1 MEDRKVV
8 IELQN
13 VKRYFQVGSETVKA
27 LRGVS
32 FKIYEGEFVTI
43 QGTSGSGK
51 STLLNQLGCLDT
63 PTSGEYFLDGISVRT
78 MSKTQRAH
86 LRNRK
91 IGFVFQN
98 YNLLA
103 KTTAIENVELPLM
116 YNSAVS
122 ATERRERAISAL
134 KAVGLGDR
142 LEHKSNQMS
151 GGQMQRVAIARALV
165 NDPAVLL
172 ADEAT
177 GNLDTR
183 TSFEMLVL
191 FQELYKQGHTII
203 FVTHNP
209 EIAEYAS
216 RNINLRDGKI
226 REDTINTNIKSAAE
240 ALAALIMN
248 ILNLFK
254 VSIKA
259 VSNNKMRSFLSML
272 GIIIGVAA
280 VIIMM
285 AIGQGSKESI
295 RQELST
301 MGTNLLTVRPGA
313 DMRGGVRQDPSSMQT
328 LKMADYERIL
338 RERKFV
344 TKVSPEVTASGQVIY
359 GNNNT
364 NTSMYG
370 ESTDYLDIKQWT
382 IEEGECFTDEDIKK
396 ASKVCVVGKTIVTEL
411 FGEGADPIGKT
422 VRFKSIPMRIVGV
435 LKSKGYNSWGMDQDN
450 VMIAPYTT
458 VMKRVAA
465 QTWFSSIVCSAVTE
479 ELSDAAIE
487 ELTQILRDNHKLK
500 EDADD
505 DFTIRSQAEMME
517 TMSSTM
523 DTVTLILVVAA
534 AFSLLVAGI
543 GIMNIM
549 LVSVTERTKEIGLR
563 MAVGAT
569 GPVISLQFL
578 IESVLISVTGGLLGI
593 FVGCSASAFLPSF
606 GMPSSVPAW
615 SIYVSFLVCVFIGV
629 LFGYIPAQKA
639 ANMDPIEAIRHE

>member
-1 MEDRKVV
+1 
-8 IELQN
+8 
-13 VKRYFQVGSETVKA
+13 
-27 LRGVS
+27 
-32 FKIYEGEFVTI
+32 
-43 QGTSGSGK
+43 
-51 STLLNQLGCLDT
+51 
-63 PTSGEYFLDGISVRT
+63 
-78 MSKTQRAH
+78 
-86 LRNRK
+86 
-91 IGFVFQN
+91 
-98 YNLLA
+98 
-103 KTTAIENVELPLM
+103 
-116 YNSAVS
+116 
-122 ATERRERAISAL
+122 
-134 KAVGLGDR
+134 
-142 LEHKSNQMS
+142 
-151 GGQMQRVAIARALV
+151 
-165 NDPAVLL
+165 
-172 ADEAT
+172 
-177 GNLDTR
+177 
-183 TSFEMLVL
+183 
-191 FQELYKQGHTII
+191 
-203 FVTHNP
+203 
-209 EIAEYAS
+209 
-216 RNINLRDGKI
+216 
-226 REDTINTNIKSAAE
+226 
-240 ALAALIMN
+240 MN

-254 VSIKA
+254 VSLRA
-259 VSNNKMRSFLSML
+259 VANNKMRSFLSML

-285 AIGQGSKESI
+285 SIGQGSKESI

-301 MGTNLLTVRPGA
+301 MGTNLLTIRPGA
-313 DMRGGVRQDPSSMQT
+313 DMRGGVRQDPSAMQT

-338 RERKFV
+338 REKRFV
-344 TKVSPEVTASGQVIY
+344 TKVSPEVTASGQAIY

-364 NTSMYG
+364 TTSLYG
-370 ESTDYLDIKQWT
+370 ESTDYLDIKQWNV
-382 IEEGECFTDEDIKK
+382 EEGECFTDEDIKK
-396 ASKVCVVGKTIVTEL
+396 AAKVVVVGTTIVKEL
-411 FGEGADPIGKT
+411 FGNVDPIGKT
-422 VRFKSIPMRIVGV
+422 IRFKSIPMRIVGV

-458 VMKRVAA
+458 VMKRIAA

-487 ELTQILRDNHKLK
+487 ELTQILRNNHKLK
-500 EDADD
+500 EDAVD

-578 IESVLISVTGGLLGI
+578 IESVLISVTGGLIGI
-593 FVGCSASAFLPSF
+593 LVGGGVSSLLPLM

-615 SIYVSFLVCVFIGV
+615 SVYVSFLVCVFIGI

>member
-1 MEDRKVV
+1 
-8 IELQN
+8 
-13 VKRYFQVGSETVKA
+13 
-27 LRGVS
+27 
-32 FKIYEGEFVTI
+32 
-43 QGTSGSGK
+43 
-51 STLLNQLGCLDT
+51 
-63 PTSGEYFLDGISVRT
+63 
-78 MSKTQRAH
+78 
-86 LRNRK
+86 
-91 IGFVFQN
+91 
-98 YNLLA
+98 
-103 KTTAIENVELPLM
+103 
-116 YNSAVS
+116 
-122 ATERRERAISAL
+122 
-134 KAVGLGDR
+134 
-142 LEHKSNQMS
+142 
-151 GGQMQRVAIARALV
+151 
-165 NDPAVLL
+165 
-172 ADEAT
+172 
-177 GNLDTR
+177 
-183 TSFEMLVL
+183 
-191 FQELYKQGHTII
+191 
-203 FVTHNP
+203 
-209 EIAEYAS
+209 
-216 RNINLRDGKI
+216 
-226 REDTINTNIKSAAE
+226 
-240 ALAALIMN
+240 MN

-254 VSIKA
+254 VSLRA
-259 VSNNKMRSFLSML
+259 VANNKMRSFLSML

-285 AIGQGSKESI
+285 SIGQGSKESI

-301 MGTNLLTVRPGA
+301 MGTNLLTIRPGA
-313 DMRGGVRQDPSSMQT
+313 DMRGGVRQDPSAMQT

-338 RERKFV
+338 REKRFV

-364 NTSMYG
+364 TTSLYG
-370 ESTDYLDIKQWT
+370 ESTDYLDIKQWNV
-382 IEEGECFTDEDIKK
+382 EEGECFTDEDIKK
-396 ASKVCVVGKTIVTEL
+396 AAKVVVVGTTIVKEL
-411 FGEGADPIGKT
+411 FGNVDPIGKT
-422 VRFKSIPMRIVGV
+422 IRFKSIPMRIVGV

-458 VMKRVAA
+458 VMKRIAA

-487 ELTQILRDNHKLK
+487 ELTQILRNNHKLK
-500 EDADD
+500 EDAVD

-578 IESVLISVTGGLLGI
+578 IESVLISVTGGLIGI
-593 FVGCSASAFLPSF
+593 LVGGGVSSLLPLM

-615 SIYVSFLVCVFIGV
+615 SVYVSFLVCVFIGV